1 MTRSFFVVPYTLPNG
16 GWDFDFMLSV
26 PPAKTQAAAW
36 QPPTG
41 VIDQWET
48 FSHACGQLQIAIQ
61 QYPESKQRAWKDL
74 AGFRLD
80 LCKAVQDLW
89 QWITRNTV
97 NRNYLW
103 NNEFAYRFSL
113 CPEAPTWEKPD
124 FSWVEAEVTTQEVR
138 SICTPQGESVFSPD
152 YQWGRDWVHGLICQ
166 AVQACVIAE
175 IGKVGAAITPDGNY
189 CLRVVSTP
197 LDFDLTKDSVNSPDA
212 TLRFFQ
218 RQAIVRLPAQPPR
231 VGQGKQ
237 DELKLTTKPRKRR
250 RASE

>member
-1 MTRSFFVVPYTLPNG
+1 
-16 GWDFDFMLSV
+16 
-26 PPAKTQAAAW
+26 
-36 QPPTG
+36 
-41 VIDQWET
+41 
-48 FSHACGQLQIAIQ
+48 
-61 QYPESKQRAWKDL
+61 L

-124 FSWVEAEVTTQEVR
+124 FSWVEA
-138 SICTPQGESVFSPD
+138 D